1 MSILRLTRQQ
11 IYDRIKAGS
20 KDSYILQEMK
30 NLGFW
35 DAEQPTVSEDL
46 IKREAE
52 VSKELTEL
60 QRLDR
65 RFKNQEALIADM
77 RKDRMKKAKE
87 KREQTRAANKQKKLD
102 KAARWKLLQEK
113 QIIYLGKEVSYGLS
127 NTESDISTLN
137 KYGLPV
143 FRDVIEL
150 AENMEVTLA
159 DIRYLLYHR
168 KVSKKSNYHTFT
180 IPKKSGG
187 VRTISAPKG
196 KLKRLQHWVLNNV
209 LNVILFDEHA
219 HGFITGKS
227 ICTNATPHIGK
238 DIVINIDL
246 KNFFP
251 TITYKRVKGL
261 FSKLGYSEQ
270 IATIFALICTETPYD
285 KVEMDGVE
293 YFVQKAE
300 RVLPQGS
307 PASPA
312 ISNLIAFR
320 LDKKIE
326 GLAAKYDFTYTRYA
340 DDLSFSTSANNDKQI
355 ARLLFFLEKII
366 ASEGLTIN
374 TEKTTIM
381 RKGRQQRVTGIV
393 VNEKLNIP
401 REDMRRFRAL
411 LHNISVNGWKNQKW
425 KGTQALAQSIKGYI
439 SFVKMVNP
447 QRGLQFENTLAQIID
462 KYGFPSTEK
471 ATESIP
477 ENIEIKKETT
487 KEEKP
492 SVDENKKDQST
503 NGDNWWN
510 IL

>member
-1 MSILRLTRQQ
+1 MSTPRLTRQQ

-35 DAEQPTVSEDL
+35 DAEKPSISEDL

-52 VSKELTEL
+52 VNKELGEL
-60 QRLDR
+60 QKLDR
-65 RFKNQEALIADM
+65 RFRNQEALITDM

-87 KREQTRAANKQKKLD
+87 KRELTREANKQKKLD
-102 KAARWKLLQEK
+102 RAARWKLMQEK
-113 QIIYLGKEVSYGLS
+113 QIIYLGKDVSYGLS

-137 KYGLPV
+137 KYSLPIFKDIV
-143 FRDVIEL
+143 DL
-150 AENMEVTLA
+150 AENMQVSLA

-168 KVSKKSNYHTFT
+168 KVATKSHYHTFT

-196 KLKRLQHWVLNNV
+196 KLKNLQHWVLNNI
-209 LNVILFDEHA
+209 LNIIPFDEHA
-219 HGFITGKS
+219 HGFISGKS
-227 ICTNATPHIGK
+227 ICTNAQPHVGK
-238 DIVINIDL
+238 DIVVNIDL

-293 YFVQKAE
+293 YFVQKSE

-320 LDKKIE
+320 LDKKIK
-326 GLAAKYDFTYTRYA
+326 GLAAKYGFTYTRYA

-366 ASEGLTIN
+366 VSEGLTIN
-374 TEKTTIM
+374 TDKTTIM

-393 VNEKLNIP
+393 VNQKLNIP

-411 LHNISVNGWKNQKW
+411 LHNIDQNGWKGSENL
-425 KGTQALAQSIKGYI
+425 ALSVKGYI

-447 QRGLQFENTLAQIID
+447 ERGMQFEACLNQIVK
-462 KYGFPSTEK
+462 KYGFPELAKTIKTEK
-471 ATESIP
+471 IEEESIEAKP
-477 ENIEIKKETT
+477 EPKVE
-487 KEEKP
+487 
-492 SVDENKKDQST
+492 DKKDDQAS
-503 NGDNWWN
+503 NNADWWN